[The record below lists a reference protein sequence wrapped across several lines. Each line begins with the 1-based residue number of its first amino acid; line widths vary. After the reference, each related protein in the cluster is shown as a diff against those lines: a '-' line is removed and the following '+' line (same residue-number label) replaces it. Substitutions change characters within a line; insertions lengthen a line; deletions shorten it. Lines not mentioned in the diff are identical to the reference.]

1 MGWIEVRDGD
11 RDVEMLLRIK
21 DNRQTWFGCGIL
33 SPRPLGTHGTEDW
46 EFQPSESNRLFPV
59 DSGVFVFFFSHSEN
73 THFQAP
79 CLWITNSLTL
89 CPCSNN
95 ANKFPPCW
103 HLGKKGRA
111 PARTQG
117 SCCPGPSLALPLS
130 AAGAWTSHYITL
142 LSYLIHEIMK

>member
-1 MGWIEVRDGD
+1 M
-11 RDVEMLLRIK
+11 EMLLRNKRQQANMVWLWYFISRAPGNPWNRRLRVSAFRIK
-21 DNRQTWFGCGIL
+21 PFVSCGFW
-33 SPRPLGTHGTEDW
+33 R
-46 EFQPSESNRLFPV
+46 
-59 DSGVFVFFFSHSEN
+59 VFFCTKFILLSHSEN

-95 ANKFPPCW
+95 ANKYPPCW

-117 SCCPGPSLALPLS
+117 SCCPEPSLALPLS
-130 AAGAWTSHYITL
+130 AAGAWTSHSITL